1 MQTGETDA
9 HPVFI
14 SVHISLHLFHHYFK
28 QKIKKKK
35 VYYKLKY
42 TDLLFSAGIVK
53 HEAGMLSLQCNI
65 LYT

>member
-1 MQTGETDA
+1 MQTGETDT

-28 QKIKKKK
+28 QKIKKS
-35 VYYKLKY
+35 VFYRLKY

-53 HEAGMLSLQCNI
+53 HEAGMLSLQCSI